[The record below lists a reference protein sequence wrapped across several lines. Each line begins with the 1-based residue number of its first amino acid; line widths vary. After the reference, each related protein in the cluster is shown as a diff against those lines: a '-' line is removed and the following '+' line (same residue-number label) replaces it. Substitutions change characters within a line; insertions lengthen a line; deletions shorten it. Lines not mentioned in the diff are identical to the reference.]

1 MFKSV
6 IQYILNNVFKIKTQT
21 KAKEIDDNQKYAS
34 EYERIDDI
42 NFNAIFSNKLANYVI
57 NDSNLDITGENARV
71 DLLNKTGQSMWK
83 KAKKI
88 TSMGFGYGG
97 VIIVPYVKGGKIYYN
112 LVPQNR
118 VTIDETDGDLITGA
132 TVLAEKKTI
141 GGSLNSKIYMR
152 WTNYQ
157 VKNGNI
163 TITQQFSD
171 EKGNKIPAPDFWKNI
186 QEVRVITGVD
196 RVLFGYLKSPINNR
210 NVSDTYGV
218 PITYGCEST
227 ILEIKETLVQIAREY
242 DLKQAF
248 VGADATMFNGKD
260 ALPLN
265 GLFKKIDSGDDSFF
279 EEFSPAIRDSSYYAR
294 LQELYQRLEKEVGT
308 SKGILSEVQ
317 TQNATAT
324 EIKRSM
330 YDTFTI
336 VDDMRSNIEKALEDF
351 FYACNVLANAYNLSP
366 QGEYELAFDWSY
378 GLIEDPQQEFSQMMQ
393 AESKGIVSKVEIRQW
408 LNPDETL
415 EEAEQKI
422 QEINESDPSITELLG
437 GDPIQEEEDRKQR
450 NDRIVNTA
458 LNKMGL

>member
-34 EYERIDDI
+34 DYEKIDDI

-57 NDSNLDITGENARV
+57 SDSNINITGENARV
-71 DLLNKTGQSMWK
+71 DLLSKMGKSMWR
-83 KAKKI
+83 KAKKM

-118 VTIDETDGDLITGA
+118 VTIDEVDGDVITGA
-132 TVLAEKKTI
+132 TVLAEKKVI
-141 GGSLNSKIYMR
+141 GGSLTSKTYMR

-171 EKGNKIPAPDFWKNI
+171 EKGNKIPAPDFWQNI
-186 QEVRVITGVD
+186 QEVQVITGVD
-196 RVLFGYLKSPINNR
+196 RVLFGYVKSPINNR
-210 NVSDTYGV
+210 NASDTYGV
-218 PITYGCEST
+218 PITYGCDAT
-227 ILEIKETLVQIAREY
+227 ILEIKETLKQIAREY
-242 DLKQAF
+242 ELKQAF

-265 GLFKKIDSGDDSFF
+265 GLFKKIDSGDDTFF
-279 EEFSPAIRDSSYYAR
+279 EEFSPAIRDSSYFAR

-308 SKGILSEVQ
+308 SRGILSEVE
-317 TQNATAT
+317 THNATAT
-324 EIKRSM
+324 EIKKAM

-336 VDDMRSNIEKALEDF
+336 CDDMRTNIEKAMDDF

-366 QGEYELAFDWSY
+366 QGEYELDFDWSY
-378 GLIEDPQQEFSQMMQ
+378 SLLEDPQQEFNQMMQ
-393 AESKGIVSKVEIRQW
+393 CESKGIISKVEIRQW
-408 LNPDETL
+408 MNPDETL
-415 EEAEQKI
+415 EEAEKKI
-422 QEINESDPSITELLG
+422 KEIEESNPDIKQLLG
-437 GDPIQEEEDRKQR
+437 TNNEE
-450 NDRIVNTA
+450 
-458 LNKMGL
+458 

>member
-6 IQYILNNVFKIKTQT
+6 IQYILNNIFKIKTQT

-34 EYERIDDI
+34 EYEKIDDI

-57 NDSNLDITGENARV
+57 NDSNLDITGDNARV

-83 KAKKI
+83 KAKKM
-88 TSMGFGYGG
+88 TSMAFGYGG

-118 VTIDETDGDLITGA
+118 VTIDAVDGDLIIGA

-141 GGSLNSKIYMR
+141 GGSLNSKVYMR

-171 EKGNKIPAPDFWKNI
+171 EKGNKIPAPEFWQNI
-186 QEVRVITGVD
+186 QEVQVITGVD
-196 RVLFGYLKSPINNR
+196 RVLFGYVKSPVNNR
-210 NVSDTYGV
+210 NASDTYGV

-227 ILEIKETLVQIAREY
+227 ILEIKETLKQIAREY
-242 DLKQAF
+242 ELKQAF

-265 GLFKKIDSGDDSFF
+265 GLFKKIDSGDDTFF
-279 EEFSPAIRDSSYYAR
+279 EEFSPDIRDSSYYAR

-336 VDDMRSNIEKALEDF
+336 VDDMRNNIEKAMDDF

-366 QGEYELAFDWSY
+366 QGEYELTFDWSY
-378 GLIEDPQQEFSQMMQ
+378 SLLEDPQQEFSQLMQ

-415 EEAEQKI
+415 EEAEKQIKDI
-422 QEINESDPSITELLG
+422 EKSNPNIKDLLG
-437 GDPIQEEEDRKQR
+437 TNNEE
-450 NDRIVNTA
+450 
-458 LNKMGL
+458 